1 MSIKEEILYS
11 RFNPRGRK
19 NFKPIERA
27 QLADKFPEYAK
38 IGLPA
43 HKAALDG
50 NVEALKDIY
59 SAFSDDGVPSRD
71 VNGATPLHLAVRGNR
86 AEAVK

>member
-1 MSIKEEILYS
+1 MAAKEDILYS
-11 RFNPRGRK
+11 WFNPRGRK
-19 NFKPIERA
+19 SFKPIDRP
-27 QLADKFPEYAK
+27 QLTEKFPEYAR

-43 HKAALDG
+43 HKAAVDG

-59 SAFSDDGVPSRD
+59 SAFTNDGVPSRD

-86 AEAVK
+86 TDAVK